1 MNTYKSMVLHDFSDG
16 VRTHCET
23 GRTDCKYRNTLDMIK
38 SQLNVVFANEVL
50 KSQMTEL
57 SWFCVHPCSM
67 KGVLSTNNTVL
78 SIRAR
83 TNLHEQIVRSI
94 FECTQL
100 HNFMQHFS
108 PMYATNVE
116 TKITVLLCAC
126 QSISFLAPQQIS
138 FSVKHEWARV
148 KCKLHC
154 SYHCHYH
161 WMFT

>member
-1 MNTYKSMVLHDFSDG
+1 
-16 VRTHCET
+16 
-23 GRTDCKYRNTLDMIK
+23 MIK
-38 SQLNVVFANEVL
+38 SQLNVVFANEVF

-57 SWFCVHPCSM
+57 SWLCVHPCSM
-67 KGVLSTNNTVL
+67 KGVLSTDNTVL

-116 TKITVLLCAC
+116 TKITVLLCAR
-126 QSISFLAPQQIS
+126 QSILFLAPQQNFI
-138 FSVKHEWARV
+138 FSEA
-148 KCKLHC
+148 
-154 SYHCHYH
+154 
-161 WMFT
+161 